1 MAAKQ
6 KGIMVNAQIVPPSV
20 PNFVTINV
28 LGVESKVGVKELN
41 ADGIDAIISVW
52 SDAFRAHCQR
62 MRDMPMDAREVSR
75 D

>member
-1 MAAKQ
+1 MAEKM

-41 ADGIDAIISVW
+41 TEGIDAVIAAW
-52 SDAFRAHCQR
+52 SDAFREHCKR
-62 MRDMPMDAREVSR
+62 MRDMPEQAPAR